1 MSNRSCSPRALLL
14 LGLLATSCAMSGKTS
29 PGAEPSTQTAPQGA
43 QEERGAAAMLDHFP
57 TLEKRPSG
65 LEVVARLEQ
74 TPGNIAITPEG
85 RIFLSQHPF
94 GAPKYAVVE
103 LLPGGTTRPYPT
115 EQWASAPG
123 PDGTG
128 LQTVIGL
135 ESDKNGVLWILD
147 NGKGGGEGAKLVGW
161 DTRGEK
167 LVKTIPLPKPVAA
180 SNSFLQDLVVDP
192 DRGVAVLADMGR
204 GDLVGESMPALVV
217 VDLKSGQGRR
227 VLQGHPS
234 LQPEDVPMVVEGR
247 HITVA
252 DKQGKQVEPRLGL
265 NPIALDP
272 KGEWLYF
279 GSMNGRTVWRV
290 RMDDVLDPK
299 LSTEE
304 LGQKVKPYGQ
314 KAVSDGMSIDS
325 VGNLYITDLGA
336 GAIGVTRP
344 DDPYEL
350 YVKDELLQW
359 PDGLTYGP
367 DGYFYVTVNQLH
379 RHAALNQGKSAT
391 RPPFLVVR
399 FKPLAPS
406 AVGR

>member
-1 MSNRSCSPRALLL
+1 MSIQSCTPRALLL
-14 LGLLATSCAMSGKTS
+14 LGILSAGCATSGKT
-29 PGAEPSTQTAPQGA
+29 AQQGV
-43 QEERGAAAMLDHFP
+43 QEERGTAAMHERFPALD
-57 TLEKRPSG
+57 KRPSG

-94 GAPKYAVVE
+94 GGPKHAVVE

-123 PDGTG
+123 ADGTG
-128 LQTVIGL
+128 LQTVIGV

-161 DTRGEK
+161 DTRGET
-167 LVKTIPLPKPVAA
+167 LVKTIPLPQPVAVP
-180 SNSFLQDLVVDP
+180 NSFLQDLVVDA
-192 DRGVAVLADMGR
+192 DRGVAVLSDMGR

-217 VDLKSGQGRR
+217 VDLKAGQGRR

-234 LQPEDVPMVVEGR
+234 LQPEDVSLSVEGR
-247 HITVA
+247 KLTVPG
-252 DKQGKQVEPRLGL
+252 KQGSPVEPRLGF

-272 KGEWLYF
+272 KSEWLYF
-279 GSMNGRTVWRV
+279 GSMSGETVWRV
-290 RMDDVLDPK
+290 PMKDVIDPNQ
-299 LSTEE
+299 SPEA
-304 LGQKVKPYGQ
+304 LGKKVERYGK

-325 VGNLYITDLGA
+325 AGNLYITDLGA
-336 GAIGVTRP
+336 TAIGVTKP
-344 DDPYEL
+344 DGSYEPY
-350 YVKDELLQW
+350 VRDELLQW
-359 PDGLTYGP
+359 PDGLSYGP

-379 RHAALNQGKSAT
+379 RHAVLNLGKAGT
-391 RPPFLVVR
+391 QPPFLVVR

>member
-1 MSNRSCSPRALLL
+1 MSYRSCSPLALLL
-14 LGLLATSCAMSGKTS
+14 LGLLAAGCTTSGKAS
-29 PGAEPSTQTAPQGA
+29 Q
-43 QEERGAAAMLDHFP
+43 GAAAMKERFP
-57 TLEKRPSG
+57 TLETRPSG

-74 TPGNIAITPEG
+74 TPPGNIAITPEG
-85 RIFLSQHPF
+85 RVFLSQHPF

-135 ESDKNGVLWILD
+135 ESDGNGVLWLLD

-167 LVKTIPLPKPVAA
+167 LVKTIPLPQPVAVP
-180 SNSFLQDLVVDP
+180 NSFLQDLVVDP
-192 DRGVAVLADMGR
+192 ERGVAVLADMGR
-204 GDLVGESMPALVV
+204 GDLVGENMPALVV

-234 LQPEDVPMVVEGR
+234 LNAEDVSMVVEGR
-247 HITVA
+247 RITVS
-252 DKQGKQVEPRLGL
+252 DKQVEPRLGL

-272 KGEWLYF
+272 KSEWLYF
-279 GSMNGRTVWRV
+279 GAMNGQTVWRV
-290 RMDDVLDPK
+290 RMKDVTDPK
-299 LSTEE
+299 LSAEE
-304 LGQKVKPYGQ
+304 LGRKVERYGT
-314 KAVSDGMSIDS
+314 KAVSDGISIDS
-325 VGNLYITDLGA
+325 AGNLYITDLGA
-336 GAIGVTRP
+336 GAIGVTKP
-344 DDPYEL
+344 DGSYGL
-350 YVKDELLQW
+350 HVRDELLRW
-359 PDGLTYGP
+359 PDGLSYGP

-379 RHAALNQGKSAT
+379 RHAVLNQGKADIQ
-391 RPPFLVVR
+391 PPFLVVR